1 MTLLR
6 PPAKPI
12 SVFYLGILATSRER
26 LEAWR
31 KYLPAG
37 VVVAGRANGPEP
49 GRRL

>member
-1 MTLLR
+1 MILIR

-31 KYLPAG
+31 KYLPAR
-37 VVVAGRANGPEP
+37 VVAGGRANGPEAN
-49 GRRL
+49 RRL